1 MNFKTEFIQ
10 ICFRCSADFIQP
22 SFHLFCDVVISWS
35 VSINRAL
42 LSLFFDLH
50 FGCTCLYDL
59 RPRAEDSTVEVQ
71 VWVLSCFPVV
81 ADPSTVEQWR
91 VPFPLAKR
99 VAKLVSPLSFTCQSR
114 SNSLNA
120 YFSDLCLEGQNLSSH
135 FAFSRA
141 CSVIFLFTICKWQ
154 DDFEK
159 LYIMLYDC
167 FSSRDLVP
175 LLIVY

>member
-1 MNFKTEFIQ
+1 MLDAVYNIIEWLVCYSEQLHDHPQPKCYKFIRLFRLWFTFK
-10 ICFRCSADFIQP
+10 
-22 SFHLFCDVVISWS
+22 SWRLNCWS
-35 VSINRAL
+35 
-42 LSLFFDLH
+42 
-50 FGCTCLYDL
+50 
-59 RPRAEDSTVEVQ
+59 PRWSPVR
-71 VWVLSCFPVV
+71 LFPVV

-99 VAKLVSPLSFTCQSR
+99 LAKLVSPLSFTCQSR

-159 LYIMLYDC
+159 LYIMLYDR

>member
-1 MNFKTEFIQ
+1 MNFKAEFIQ

-22 SFHLFCDVVISWS
+22 SFHLFYDIVISWS
-35 VSINRAL
+35 VCINTAL
-42 LSLFFDLH
+42 LSLFLDLQFLMH
-50 FGCTCLYDL
+50 M
-59 RPRAEDSTVEVQ
+59 
-71 VWVLSCFPVV
+71 SCFPVV

>member
-1 MNFKTEFIQ
+1 M
-10 ICFRCSADFIQP
+10 
-22 SFHLFCDVVISWS
+22 
-35 VSINRAL
+35 
-42 LSLFFDLH
+42 
-50 FGCTCLYDL
+50 
-59 RPRAEDSTVEVQ
+59 
-71 VWVLSCFPVV
+71 LSCFPVV

-159 LYIMLYDC
+159 LYIMLWLFFLEGSSTTTDC
-167 FSSRDLVP
+167 LLDLTEETTTTLDKGDTDKKLIAFVASVMLIALLKQIKSGVHAGLLSS
-175 LLIVY
+175 

>member
-1 MNFKTEFIQ
+1 MFSWFYSAFIPFVLWYRNKL
-10 ICFRCSADFIQP
+10 IGLYKYST
-22 SFHLFCDVVISWS
+22 VITFS
-35 VSINRAL
+35 RFT
-42 LSLFFDLH
+42 FFDAH
-50 FGCTCLYDL
+50 
-59 RPRAEDSTVEVQ
+59 VQ

-120 YFSDLCLEGQNLSSH
+120 YFSDLCLEGQNLSLH